1 MLRYA
6 VSNGFRR
13 RGITFAA
20 ILGAGLGAALM
31 TALMSLSGGM
41 DRQVTDSMNE
51 VAGVVTVTAADA
63 PMVGGLLGGGS
74 PLPATA
80 VDDISTLPHVQ
91 SVQPAVVTMVPPSAL
106 TTISPIG
113 TPLRG
118 IDPALD
124 ARLDGPTVHVVEG
137 RTLSSPDEVIVGRH
151 IAEPP
156 PTIEAEP
163 VRIGEEIEVP
173 VLVGAA
179 APTAPAG
186 TTPTPGAPGEP
197 APEIPTRTLTVV
209 GVFETGND
217 LADYDI
223 VGDISA
229 VRDISGVGEDAV
241 TSITVRADSS
251 ENVEELAADIE
262 AVSAGAETP
271 IRITIAKDILGQV
284 NETLD
289 IVRGFLTV
297 VSVISAVAGGM
308 SIFVIML
315 MSVTERT
322 REFGILKAAGWSNG
336 NLLVSVIV
344 ESVLLAVVGAL
355 LGLGIGYGAALGV
368 DSWLSEDLTVLTPS
382 LIGGIVAF
390 GGGMGV
396 LGGMYPAIRAARV
409 SPIRSLRGT

>member
-1 MLRYA
+1 VLRYA

-74 PLPATA
+74 PLPATT
-80 VDDISTLPHVQ
+80 VDDISGLPHVR

-106 TTISPIG
+106 ATISPIG

-137 RTLSSPDEVIVGRH
+137 RTVSSPDEVIVGRRL
-151 IAEPP
+151 ADPP

-163 VRIGEEIEVP
+163 VRIGQEIAVP
-173 VLVGAA
+173 LLAA
-179 APTAPAG
+179 TAARAG
-186 TTPTPGAPGEP
+186 TAPTPGAPGEP
-197 APEIPTRTLTVV
+197 VPEVPTRTLTVV

-217 LADYDI
+217 LSDYDI

-229 VRDISGVGEDAV
+229 ARDISGVAEDAV
-241 TSITVRADSS
+241 TSITVRADTS
-251 ENVEELAADIE
+251 ENVEELAAAIE

-344 ESVLLAVVGAL
+344 ESVLLALVGAL
-355 LGLGIGYGAALGV
+355 LGLGIGYGAAVGV
-368 DSWLSEDLTVLTPS
+368 DSWLSEDLTVLTPA
-382 LIGGIVAF
+382 LVGGIVAF
-390 GGGMGV
+390 GAAMGV